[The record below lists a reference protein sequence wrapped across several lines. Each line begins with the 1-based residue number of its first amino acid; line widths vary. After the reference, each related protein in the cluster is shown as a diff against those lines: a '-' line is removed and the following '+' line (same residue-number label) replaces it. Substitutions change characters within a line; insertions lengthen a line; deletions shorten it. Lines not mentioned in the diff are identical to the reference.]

1 MMNMKKNIMVVDD
14 SALMRRVM
22 CDIIN
27 SDQSFHVV
35 EVSRDGEEA
44 LNKIKT
50 MSFDVIVLDINMP
63 RMNGLQL
70 LEQLTKDKID
80 AVVVMASTLTKE
92 GSKETIRALELGAV
106 EFVTKPD
113 TIIEAKGEDFASKLL
128 MVLRGV
134 LLGGGYNPVKK
145 PTESIKHES
154 KIKSLGSSRLV
165 ALACS
170 TGGPKALQS
179 VIPYLPKNLN
189 APVVLVQHMPKG
201 FTRSM
206 ADRLNELSD
215 IFVKEAED
223 GDVLEVGKVFV
234 APGGFHMEI
243 ETRREGVSLIRLN
256 SNPAIGGLRPC
267 ANVMY
272 DSLKTTNY
280 DHITCVV
287 LTGMGMDGTEGI
299 VALDKVKNIYT
310 IAQDEQSSVVYGMPR
325 AVADAGVTDEIVPLK
340 EIAKSIIKNV
350 GVR

>member
-50 MSFDVIVLDINMP
+50 MSFDAIVLDINMP

-70 LEQLTKDKID
+70 LEQLKKEKID
-80 AVVVMASTLTKE
+80 VVVVMASTLTKE

-106 EFVTKPD
+106 DFVTKPD
-113 TIIEAKGEDFASKLL
+113 TIIEAKGEDFATKLL

-134 LLGGGYNPVKK
+134 LLGAGYNPVKK
-145 PTESIKHES
+145 PAEPMKHES
-154 KIKSLGSSRLV
+154 KVKSIGNSRLV

-206 ADRLNELSD
+206 AERLNELSD

-223 GDVLEVGKVFV
+223 GDILEAGKVFV
-234 APGGFHMEI
+234 APGGYHMEI
-243 ETRREGVSLIRLN
+243 ETRRDGVSLVRLN
-256 SNPAIGGLRPC
+256 SKPAIGGLRPC

-272 DSLKTTNY
+272 DSIKATNY